1 MKTTHSILLAGALAL
16 ASPLV
21 LATESRTDK
30 ALDAAKPI
38 QGTGQTHDRGAEQ
51 KGAQELPSGAQ
62 TGGMRSGIPDGAGRG
77 GQDPHANKPSTKG
90 PDQPANPDNRRGA
103 GTEDSRARSSR

>member
-1 MKTTHSILLAGALAL
+1 MKTAHSILLAGVLAI

-21 LATESRTDK
+21 LANDSRTDK
-30 ALDAAKPI
+30 AMDKAKPT
-38 QGTGQTHDRGAEQ
+38 QGTGQTHDRGAEK

-77 GQDPHANKPSTKG
+77 GQDPNANKPSTKG
-90 PDQPANPDNRRGA
+90 PDQAANPDNRRGA
-103 GTEDSRARSSR
+103 GTEDSRNRPSR